1 MFAADRTIS
10 VELLCENKLM
20 KTIIGEKTGAYI
32 LDKAEAL
39 GVPCER
45 VTVTCTVGEDG
56 VPYPSAVSIT
66 GAPGG
71 EERRLLAR
79 IIEADLAIPEEC
91 QTYESG
97 DGAS

>member
-1 MFAADRTIS
+1 M
-10 VELLCENKLM
+10 
-20 KTIIGEKTGAYI
+20 
-32 LDKAEAL
+32 
-39 GVPCER
+39 
-45 VTVTCTVGEDG
+45 TVTCTVGEDG